1 MGKPESLTKKEK
13 KPKPPVSTA
22 ALSELPYSLHFEIS
36 RDWLALGV
44 PVSTWPRCKCYGVLT
59 AEIVVLAFVVCGGI
73 FFELLK
79 LVPAFW
85 DFVVRLLAKV
95 GVIGRS
101 D

>member
-1 MGKPESLTKKEK
+1 
-13 KPKPPVSTA
+13 
-22 ALSELPYSLHFEIS
+22 
-36 RDWLALGV
+36 
-44 PVSTWPRCKCYGVLT
+44 VLT

-85 DFVVRLLAKV
+85 DFVVRVLAKV
-95 GVIGRS
+95 GVIGKA

>member
-1 MGKPESLTKKEK
+1 LFPF
-13 KPKPPVSTA
+13 
-22 ALSELPYSLHFEIS
+22 HFEIS

-44 PVSTWPRCKCYGVLT
+44 SVSTWPRCKYYGVLT

-79 LVPAFW
+79 LVPTFW
-85 DFVVRLLAKV
+85 DFVVRILAKV
-95 GVIGRS
+95 GVIGKG

>member
-1 MGKPESLTKKEK
+1 M
-13 KPKPPVSTA
+13 
-22 ALSELPYSLHFEIS
+22 
-36 RDWLALGV
+36 
-44 PVSTWPRCKCYGVLT
+44 LT

-85 DFVVRLLAKV
+85 DFVVRVLAKV
-95 GVIGRS
+95 GAIGKG